1 MSGKKIIAISDSQN
15 TQGDFLNFIEKL
27 SKSSIDALV
36 LREKHLNPREYCE
49 LAKEVLRIF
58 NKNKKIC
65 FLHFYYD
72 VCLYLNHQYFHSPLQ
87 ILKNEKNI
95 CKKIQ
100 HIGVSIHSKEEL
112 EQSYQYNINYA
123 FYGHIFPSSCKQDL
137 TPKGILNLKEI
148 LIQSKIPIYAIGG
161 INIQTIDFLKDLN
174 LAGVCMREALCKSIN
189 LNRYLKKCRKIL
201 H

>member
-1 MSGKKIIAISDSQN
+1 MWDKKIIAISDSQN

-36 LREKHLNPREYCE
+36 LREKHLNATEYYE

-58 NKNKKIC
+58 SKNNKIC
-65 FLHFYYD
+65 FLHFYHD
-72 VCLYLNHQYFHSPLQ
+72 VCLRLNHQYFHSPFQ
-87 ILKNEKNI
+87 ILKNEKYT

-100 HIGVSIHSKEEL
+100 YIGVSIHSKQEL
-112 EQSYQYNINYA
+112 KQSYQYNVNHA

-137 TPKGILNLKEI
+137 TPKGILNLQEI
-148 LIQSKIPIYAIGG
+148 LLQSKIPIYAIGG
-161 INIQTIDFLKDLN
+161 INIQTISFLKDLN
-174 LAGVCMREALCKSIN
+174 LAGICMREALYKNIN
-189 LNRYLKKCRKIL
+189 LNDYLQKCRKML